1 MKSLSRRARRIQ
13 RRQGLRKV
21 PGLNL
26 VSLMD
31 IFTILVF
38 FLLVNASSES
48 DIPSQKVLTLPEST
62 AENTPEQTLRV
73 VITPEDILLQGERVM
88 ATADIDSSSGAPAVL
103 APLEQALQYR
113 QSLATT
119 PDDTLTVVADRSVPY
134 AVVRRVIET
143 SRTLKFERIA
153 FAASQVSDR
162 ELSESTEGAVR

>member
-1 MKSLSRRARRIQ
+1 MKALSRRARRIR

-88 ATADIDSSSGAPAVL
+88 ATTDIGSAPEDSSSL
-103 APLEQALQYR
+103 APLEEALVYR
-113 QSLATT
+113 QSLAAT
-119 PDDTLTVVADRSVPY
+119 PDKTLTVVADRSVPY

-143 SRTLKFERIA
+143 SRALKFERIA
-153 FAASQVSDR
+153 FAASQVSTSQ
-162 ELSESTEGAVR
+162 LSESTEGAVR